1 MINCGLAHF
10 ELRDTDKVTS
20 SRIPA
25 FLFAFVATHIVCTAQ
40 IQAAPA
46 TKPAPA
52 AKVSSQAKTSTPAKT
67 AKGGKI
73 KCWYFMQTNMI
84 FGDCDVYVSPQ
95 ALKITFSNEKW
106 ANLAKPPDWDLF
118 VFNPRAKVY
127 CRTPLKEWRGRK
139 LGTSFVK
146 GLKAVGKGETIAGIR
161 TKIYDAESME
171 PGARAISRIF
181 VAEDL
186 GLPQQVSVILSGN
199 DAIPLVK
206 GIPLRV
212 QHSAGQAPGKTVET
226 HLAKQMMMPASFF
239 EVPPGFR
246 RVTKPEEVITG
257 GISDIIEDMAK

>member
-1 MINCGLAHF
+1 M
-10 ELRDTDKVTS
+10 VTFS

-25 FLFAFVATHIVCTAQ
+25 VLLVFALLQIVCFS
-40 IQAAPA
+40 IVGAAPA
-46 TKPAPA
+46 SKPAAA
-52 AKVSSQAKTSTPAKT
+52 AKIT
-67 AKGGKI
+67 KGAKI
-73 KCWYFMQTNMI
+73 KCWYLMQTNKI
-84 FGDCDVYVSPQ
+84 FGDCEVYVSPQ

-118 VFNPRAKVY
+118 VFNPKAKVY

-139 LGTSFVK
+139 LGSTFVK
-146 GLKAVGKGETIAGIR
+146 GLKSVAKTETIAGMR

-186 GLPQQVSVILSGN
+186 GLPEQISVILCGN
-199 DAIPLVK
+199 DAVPLVK

-212 QHSAGQAPGKTVET
+212 QHSGGQAPGKTVET
-226 HLAKQMMMPASFF
+226 HVAKQVMMPASFF
-239 EVPPGFR
+239 EVPTGFR
-246 RVTKPEEVITG
+246 KVTKPEDVITG